1 MEMHGITTNA
11 GNLWNQGAVHLV
23 NVVVIDDD
31 TDTVEVFCEYL
42 KIKNID
48 VLGYG
53 YDGKKAVALFQELK
67 PDIVLLDVMM
77 PEYDGFYGLENIK
90 KLDPAARVI
99 MVTADLTTD
108 TEKQLRSL
116 DATAIIYKP
125 YEIDNVIDI
134 IHKVHDGLPLLH

>member
-42 KIKNID
+42 KIKNIG